1 VPPLLANYYLTYKCN
16 SRCTYCDIP
25 IKPVNIPIRESA
37 PELIIENLA
46 ALKRLGVKV
55 VDFTGGEPLIYKHLP
70 QVLRAAKDMG
80 FLVSLANTGTLYPRV
95 AKDIAGL
102 VDDLKFSLSTTDAD
116 AYKAERGIDGYKKV
130 IESIKLAQ
138 SLGEEPS
145 IISTATPQSLPG
157 MEKVVKLAQELG
169 IIMYLQPVFDYCE
182 NETLRADGIEQIK
195 KLAKYDNVDVNWAFM
210 QFYLDGGNQISKPRC
225 RAVSAVVVVSPDD
238 HLLLPC
244 YHMHDERL
252 KIQHENGRSNL
263 DELWRSPPVQEKRKK
278 EGSWDF
284 CQGCTIWCYF
294 EPSFYWPP
302 DRYFFLHM
310 KSKAQWAKQILGL
323 KLEQKSGLHFGRR
336 LAPAVSSPLAEYNAG
351 INITAT
357 SARPSSSS
365 SQSPASLSAG
375 AEVEAFPGEANVASL
390 VAAMES
396 IAGSST
402 VDDGNTI
409 AAAGF
414 TVTPVSITQKSK

>member
-1 VPPLLANYYLTYKCN
+1 LPPLLANYYLTYKCN

-25 IKPVNIPIRESA
+25 IKPVNLPIKESA

-55 VDFTGGEPLIYKHLP
+55 VDFTGGEPLIYRHLP

-80 FLVSLANTGTLYPRV
+80 LLVSLANTGTLYPRV

-102 VDDLKFSLSTTDAD
+102 VDDLKFSLSTTDPE
-116 AYKAERGIDGYKKV
+116 AYAAERGIDGYARV

-138 SLGEEPS
+138 SLGENPS

-157 MEKVVKLAQELG
+157 MEKVVKLAQDMG
-169 IIMYLQPVFDYCE
+169 IIMYLQPVFDYCD

-195 KLAKYDNVDVNWAFM
+195 RLAKYDNVDVNWAFM
-210 QFYLDGGNQISKPRC
+210 QFYLDGGNQKAKPRC
-225 RAVSAVVVVSPDD
+225 RAVSAVVVISPDD

-252 KIQHENGRSNL
+252 KIQHENGQSNL
-263 DELWRSPPVQEKRKK
+263 DQLWRSPPVQEKRKK

-310 KSKAQWAKQILGL
+310 KSKALWVSKIAKLNIEKRTGLTLGR
-323 KLEQKSGLHFGRR
+323 K
-336 LAPAVSSPLAEYNAG
+336 LAPVITDCAPEVFTPITIANPVSDDGIPLT
-351 INITAT
+351 IT
-357 SARPSSSS
+357 PSSAEAGV
-365 SQSPASLSAG
+365 PVTAAS
-375 AEVEAFPGEANVASL
+375 EAHN
-390 VAAMES
+390 
-396 IAGSST
+396 
-402 VDDGNTI
+402 
-409 AAAGF
+409 
-414 TVTPVSITQKSK
+414 K

>member
-25 IKPVNIPIRESA
+25 IKPVNIPIKESA

-55 VDFTGGEPLIYKHLP
+55 VDFTGGEPLIYRHLA
-70 QVLRAAKDMG
+70 QILRAAKDMG
-80 FLVSLANTGTLYPRV
+80 FLVSLANTGTLYARV
-95 AKDIAGL
+95 AKDIVGL
-102 VDDLKFSLSTTDAD
+102 VDDLKFSLSTTDPQ
-116 AYKAERGIDGYKKV
+116 AYAAERGIDGYARV
-130 IESIKLAQ
+130 IDSIKLAQ
-138 SLGEEPS
+138 SLGENPS

-157 MEKVVKLAQELG
+157 MEKVVKLAQDLG
-169 IIMYLQPVFDYCE
+169 IIMYLQPVFDYCD

-195 KLAKYDNVDVNWAFM
+195 QLAKYDNVDVNWAFM
-210 QFYLDGGNQISKPRC
+210 QFYLDGGNQKAKPRC
-225 RAVSAVVVVSPDD
+225 RAVSSVVVISPDD

-252 KIQHENGRSNL
+252 KIQHENGRSSL

-310 KSKAQWAKQILGL
+310 KSKALWVQQVVKMKIEKRTGL
-323 KLEQKSGLHFGRR
+323 KLGRR
-336 LAPAVSSPLAEYNAG
+336 LAPVISSTLPDVVIPITISNPVSDDGIPLINASPLPDAG
-351 INITAT
+351 IPVTISRETA
-357 SARPSSSS
+357 A
-365 SQSPASLSAG
+365 
-375 AEVEAFPGEANVASL
+375 
-390 VAAMES
+390 
-396 IAGSST
+396 
-402 VDDGNTI
+402 
-409 AAAGF
+409 
-414 TVTPVSITQKSK
+414 K

>member
-1 VPPLLANYYLTYKCN
+1 MPPLLANYYLTYKCN

-25 IKPVNIPIRESA
+25 IKPVNIPIKESA

-55 VDFTGGEPLIYKHLP
+55 VDFTGGEPLIYRHLP
-70 QVLRAAKDMG
+70 QILRAAKDMG
-80 FLVSLANTGTLYPRV
+80 FIVSLANTGTLYARV

-102 VDDLKFSLSTTDAD
+102 VDDLKFSLSTTDPE
-116 AYKAERGIDGYKKV
+116 AYAAERGIDGYTKV

-138 SLGEEPS
+138 SLGENPS

-169 IIMYLQPVFDYCE
+169 IIMYLQPVFDYCD
-182 NETLRADGIEQIK
+182 NETLRSDGIEQIK
-195 KLAKYDNVDVNWAFM
+195 RLAKYDNVDVNWAFM
-210 QFYLDGGNQISKPRC
+210 QFYLDGGNNISKPRC
-225 RAVSAVVVVSPDD
+225 RAVSAVVVISPDD

-278 EGSWDF
+278 EGSWSF

-310 KSKAQWAKQILGL
+310 KSKALWASKIL
-323 KLEQKSGLHFGRR
+323 KLKVEKSMGLRLGRR
-336 LAPAVSSPLAEYNAG
+336 LAPAVSSETIKAPTQATVIAPPQEQPSISVPPIPEAG
-351 INITAT
+351 I
-357 SARPSSSS
+357 
-365 SQSPASLSAG
+365 
-375 AEVEAFPGEANVASL
+375 
-390 VAAMES
+390 
-396 IAGSST
+396 
-402 VDDGNTI
+402 
-409 AAAGF
+409 
-414 TVTPVSITQKSK
+414 PVSISQEPVSKS